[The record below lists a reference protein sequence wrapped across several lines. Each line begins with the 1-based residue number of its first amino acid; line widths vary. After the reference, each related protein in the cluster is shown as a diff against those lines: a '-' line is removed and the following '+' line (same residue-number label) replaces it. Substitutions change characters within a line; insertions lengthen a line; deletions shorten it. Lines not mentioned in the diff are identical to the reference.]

1 MKKRLILVLVCSA
14 LLFSVLPLYSQEIE
28 LPELDKDGLE
38 DGLPDLPVDE
48 APTEETAKDTTN
60 GTAMS
65 NTNQAGEFDFE
76 DMGKIKG
83 ASLYDTVK
91 QGGPLM
97 IVLIIFS
104 IISLTLI
111 IERVVF
117 FTKNKIWD
125 IKQLDIYIKNK
136 AKQSKA
142 KFREDMED
150 DLRKEFQLYCNRME
164 KGFSLLS
171 GIGQLSPIV
180 GFLGTVLG
188 MIRAFASIAMATTVN
203 AKVVAVGIQI
213 ALITTAGGLLIAAPT
228 LTCFYFFMHIIQNR
242 YARSEEIINDIC
254 KDMPKLSGKIK

>member
-1 MKKRLILVLVCSA
+1 MKKRLLIVLICSA
-14 LLFSVLPLYSQEIE
+14 LFFSALLVYSQEVKV
-28 LPELDKDGLE
+28 PEEKTPTAE
-38 DGLPDLPVDE
+38 TVENIADE
-48 APTEETAKDTTN
+48 TVE
-60 GTAMS
+60 S
-65 NTNQAGEFDFE
+65 NTNQAAASEVEENIE
-76 DMGKIKG
+76 DMKS

-117 FTKNKIWD
+117 FTKNKIWN
-125 IKQLDIYIKNK
+125 IKELDKYMKDASAGI
-136 AKQSKA
+136 KA

-150 DLRKEFQLYCNRME
+150 DLRKEFGLYSNRLE
-164 KGFSLLS
+164 KGLSLLS

-188 MIRAFASIAMATTVN
+188 MIKAFASIAVATTVN

-213 ALITTAGGLLIAAPT
+213 ALVTTAGGLLIAAPT

-242 YARSEEIINDIC
+242 YARSEEIIDEIC
-254 KDMPKLSGKIK
+254 KDMPKLSSKIK